1 MCIRDSNVYGKASR
15 QFLDDRTCYIYA
27 HPAHPH
33 RHLILNI
40 DSENGSLVSARITML
55 PLTDEEA
62 DEMALSDDDSFVE
75 LDLNRGLIS
84 TKEIDISALPKG
96 ENAKLGGYGK

>member
-1 MCIRDSNVYGKASR
+1 
-15 QFLDDRTCYIYA
+15 
-27 HPAHPH
+27 
-33 RHLILNI
+33 
-40 DSENGSLVSARITML
+40 ML

-84 TKEIDISALPKG
+84 AKEIDISALPKV

>member
-1 MCIRDSNVYGKASR
+1 
-15 QFLDDRTCYIYA
+15 
-27 HPAHPH
+27 
-33 RHLILNI
+33 
-40 DSENGSLVSARITML
+40 ML